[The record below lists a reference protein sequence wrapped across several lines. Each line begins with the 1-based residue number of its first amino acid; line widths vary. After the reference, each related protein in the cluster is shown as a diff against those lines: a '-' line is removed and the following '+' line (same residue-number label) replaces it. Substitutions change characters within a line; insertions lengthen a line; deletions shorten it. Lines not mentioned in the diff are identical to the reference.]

1 MPIFEY
7 MCLKCGKRFEEL
19 VLTSSAEVECP
30 DCGSGDVEREISLFS
45 SSSASGCS
53 PSRGFG

>member
-7 MCLKCGKRFEEL
+7 RCVKCGKQFEEL
-19 VLTSSAEVECP
+19 VLNSSSEVECP
-30 DCGSGDVEREISLFS
+30 ACGSDDVEREISLFS